1 MLRKIVTLS
10 LVLSFFCIFLTSAL
24 LYLAPHARVAAWA
37 DWTVFGLTRDR
48 LTDVHVTMGFFLL
61 ALGAL
66 HLILDWRPVVECL
79 RGDDGEIEPLNRQL
93 LAAVLLTLFVFVG
106 TLAGLP
112 PMSQVLDASL
122 SIKDS
127 LSETY
132 GEPPYGHAE
141 LTPLDEFCRR
151 FGIDLERAKAALVQ
165 KNIRLASTEQTLK
178 EIAKDNGLAP
188 GGVYEALKHA
198 WEASR
203 TVTVPSTSAPAQIPS
218 RSQTA
223 VVLPM
228 DPPPGLGKRR
238 LSDIC
243 EEYGLDLARMS
254 EKLKAG
260 NIDAQP
266 AMTLKDIADKNGM
279 LPIDVY
285 EALRSDTPLK
295 RPPAPQAQAPAA
307 QPAAQTPA
315 AQTPATSA
323 ARTAQPY
330 QPAQPAPKPLPTAQ
344 TPAQTQ
350 AQTPAVA
357 PAQTPAQTPFHP
369 APQPTAQTP
378 AQVQT
383 HAQAPAQMQTSTQ
396 IPAQAQAPAQIQTST
411 QIPAQAPAQIQTST
425 QVPAQTPAYVQPSAQ
440 IPVQIPAQPQ
450 PHAVAPGQAPA
461 QDWRPGLERPAS
473 PAQSGLVVPPPDL
486 EKTMLSTFCREFDL
500 PLTLAT
506 DRLAARGITAFG
518 DMTFQELALEN
529 GVTPDE
535 VMRIIITP

>member
-37 DWTVFGLTRDR
+37 DWAIFGLTRDR

-79 RGDDGEIEPLNRQL
+79 RSDDGEIEPLNRQL
-93 LAAVLLTLFVFVG
+93 LAAVLLSLFVFVG
-106 TLAGLP
+106 TLTGLP

-218 RSQTA
+218 RSQTT

-260 NIDAQP
+260 GIDAQP
-266 AMTLKDIADKNGM
+266 AIQHVIA
-279 LPIDVY
+279 I
-285 EALRSDTPLK
+285 
-295 RPPAPQAQAPAA
+295 AA
-307 QPAAQTPA
+307 VKLS
-315 AQTPATSA
+315 ATV
-323 ARTAQPY
+323 T
-330 QPAQPAPKPLPTAQ
+330 
-344 TPAQTQ
+344 
-350 AQTPAVA
+350 
-357 PAQTPAQTPFHP
+357 
-369 APQPTAQTP
+369 
-378 AQVQT
+378 
-383 HAQAPAQMQTSTQ
+383 
-396 IPAQAQAPAQIQTST
+396 
-411 QIPAQAPAQIQTST
+411 
-425 QVPAQTPAYVQPSAQ
+425 
-440 IPVQIPAQPQ
+440 
-450 PHAVAPGQAPA
+450 
-461 QDWRPGLERPAS
+461 
-473 PAQSGLVVPPPDL
+473 
-486 EKTMLSTFCREFDL
+486 
-500 PLTLAT
+500 
-506 DRLAARGITAFG
+506 IT
-518 DMTFQELALEN
+518 
-529 GVTPDE
+529 
-535 VMRIIITP
+535 